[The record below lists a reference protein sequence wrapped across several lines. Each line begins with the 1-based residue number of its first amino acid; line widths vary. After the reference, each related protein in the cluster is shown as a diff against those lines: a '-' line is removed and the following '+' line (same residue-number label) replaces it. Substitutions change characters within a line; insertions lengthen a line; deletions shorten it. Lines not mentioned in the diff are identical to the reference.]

1 MVLGINTTNLIDL
14 TSIQS
19 SIVSINILNKT
30 NRHARPTF
38 PCGYLIVYRFDWL
51 TKCFQIAIRV
61 ELNQYKMNEMRVHHE
76 SRKNTLFYDV
86 GNCIRP
92 RFPILFQKNL
102 FKSWHS
108 VMITPS
114 PPNKITN
121 AQPVLTGLRLLSGT
135 RARLALPI
143 LSTSYTVRV
152 FLAMI
157 KSVYAIFDYSRL
169 FCDGISCYPW
179 KYTKLNCSN
188 FSLYCATIMV
198 FILNCKYIQ
207 YNCTVYV
214 KEIYWILIFKFK
226 LNGFHLSFIFQHKSV
241 PRVGFQPAGSVSAG
255 RRQIGLDGFPTTG
268 VC

>member
-1 MVLGINTTNLIDL
+1 
-14 TSIQS
+14 
-19 SIVSINILNKT
+19 
-30 NRHARPTF
+30 
-38 PCGYLIVYRFDWL
+38 
-51 TKCFQIAIRV
+51 
-61 ELNQYKMNEMRVHHE
+61 MNEMRVHHE

-188 FSLYCATIMV
+188 FSLYCSTIMV